1 MADLSN
7 NPEYMQ
13 LRFKEVDLYFGQ
25 LLTVCKAAVIES
37 KQGNNQDAIDWI
49 ISYLDPRDEMPPD
62 SEVDADKYFAEH
74 ASKIEDELYNT
85 HMKIQK
91 IRK

>member
-7 NPEYMQ
+7 NPEYMR
-13 LRFKEVDLYFGQ
+13 LRFNEVDLCFGK

-37 KQGNNQDAIDWI
+37 KQGNNQAAIDWI
-49 ISYLDPRDEMPPD
+49 ISYLDPRDEMPPE
-62 SEVDADKYFAEH
+62 SEVDAEKYFSEH
-74 ASKIEDELYNT
+74 ASKIDDELYDT
-85 HMKIQK
+85 YMKIQK